1 MVEPKTPLAPCPFC
15 GAGATSI
22 RENGKVWLGTRY
34 SEPSSVSVLH
44 HCETVEGQPLR
55 AIERVGRDRAS
66 ALAAWNR
73 RAAPHT
79 SRKQVAWWCSHP
91 EIKPDGHLWRRQPS
105 AEYVADGWT
114 YQPVFIE
121 LPDTTSEPGCAALAA
136 L

>member
-44 HCETVEGQPLR
+44 HCEIVEGQPLR

-79 SRKQVAWWCSHP
+79 SRKQVAWWRNTEP
-91 EIKPDGHLWRRQPS
+91 NPRPQ
-105 AEYVADGWT
+105 
-114 YQPVFIE
+114 
-121 LPDTTSEPGCAALAA
+121 SEPDSNALALRA
-136 L
+136 WIQRFGRWR